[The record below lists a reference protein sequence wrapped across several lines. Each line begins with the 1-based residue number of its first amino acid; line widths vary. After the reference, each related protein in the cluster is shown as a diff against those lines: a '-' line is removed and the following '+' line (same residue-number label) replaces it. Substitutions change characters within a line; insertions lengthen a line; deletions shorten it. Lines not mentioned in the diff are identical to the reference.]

1 MKSMEHKLEN
11 FDFKIPERLISQEPV
26 FPRDSCR
33 LLVIDR
39 KAENFSET
47 VFSNIGNFLNP
58 GDVLVVNDTS
68 VIKAKLFARRPS
80 GGKVEILLIKEIEP
94 GVWESLVK
102 PGRNARLN
110 ETLDFG
116 QGVSAIVLDN
126 TEDGGRILKFS
137 QADIKGYLKQS
148 GKTPLPN
155 YIKKDVADHKDYQTI
170 YAQNE
175 GAIAAPTAGFH
186 FTPELLAKL
195 EGKGIS
201 VVHIT
206 LHCGLSTFRP
216 IKVDDIRE
224 HKMGKEWIQIS
235 PQAAKIINQ
244 ARESGNRIVAVGTTS
259 VRSLESA
266 ADDNGT
272 VLPFCGQTGIYI
284 MPGYKFKAV
293 DCLITNFHTPCSSNL
308 VLVSAFAS
316 AGLIKKAYRYAID
329 KEFKFFSFG
338 DSTIMI

>member
-1 MKSMEHKLEN
+1 MKNDEYKLEN
-11 FDFKIPERLISQEPV
+11 FDFEIPEGLISQEPI
-26 FPRDSCR
+26 FPRDTCR
-33 LLVIDR
+33 FLVIDR
-39 KAENFSET
+39 SSQKISET
-47 VFSNIGNFLNP
+47 LFSNIGDFLNS

-80 GGKVEILLIKEIEP
+80 GGKVEVLLVKEVEP

-116 QGVSAIVLDN
+116 QGLLAVVLDN

-137 QADIKGYLKQS
+137 QTDIKGYLNKS

-155 YIKKDVADHKDYQTI
+155 YIKKDVLDHKDYQTI
-170 YAQNE
+170 YAANE

-195 EGKGIS
+195 EGKG
-201 VVHIT
+201 VNAVHIT

-216 IKVDDIRE
+216 IKTQDVRE
-224 HKMGKEWIQIS
+224 HKMGKEWVQIS
-235 PQAAKIINQ
+235 PEAAKRINQ
-244 ARESGNRIVAVGTTS
+244 ARVSGNRIVAVGTTS

-266 ADDNGT
+266 SDDKGE
-272 VLPFCGQTGIYI
+272 VLPFCDQTGIYI
-284 MPGYKFKAV
+284 MPGYKFKAL

-316 AGLIKKAYRYAID
+316 VDLIKKAYKYAID

-338 DSTIMI
+338 DATIII